1 MAILRGE
8 EGSVEFETG
17 SGTLAVVVGT
27 RSWSL
32 SITKE
37 TLDVTDHGDTFRS
50 YVGSLISGNGSI
62 ELVFNEGEATQK
74 TFFDDVLKTADA
86 TDATFELF
94 RTGNTNDAD
103 SFKFAGIITD
113 AEITST
119 VGELVIVSASFQTSG
134 TITSND

>member
-17 SGTLAVVVGT
+17 SGTLATVVGT
-27 RSWSL
+27 RSWSM
-32 SITKE
+32 SVTKE

-50 YVGSLISGNGSI
+50 FVGSMISGSGTV

-86 TDATFELF
+86 VDATFELF
-94 RTGNTNDAD
+94 KQDSTNDAK
-103 SFKFAGIITD
+103 SFTFAGIITD
-113 AEITST
+113 AEMTST
-119 VGELVIVSASFQTSG
+119 VGELVIVSCSFITSG
-134 TITSND
+134 TITHN

>member
-17 SGTLAVVVGT
+17 SGTLATVVGT

-50 YVGSLISGNGSI
+50 FVGSLISGSGTV
-62 ELVFNEGEATQK
+62 ELIFNEGEATQK
-74 TFFDDVLKTADA
+74 TFFDDVLKTNDA
-86 TDATFELF
+86 TDASFELF
-94 RTGNTNDAD
+94 RSGNTNDAD
-103 SFKFAGIITD
+103 SFTFAGIIES

-119 VGELVIVSASFQTSG
+119 VGELVIVTCNFITSG
-134 TITSND
+134 TIASNA